1 MKEGRK
7 GRNAARHFHYAT
19 SSFPQLSLPPLLLC
33 LFICL
38 LVSYRTN
45 ERTMGGVG
53 GGGGG
58 MNGWGWRR
66 CRKKRKG
73 RNVVGEK
80 KKSDRFLTATKER
93 RNSSVGALKWEDTDA
108 TVQMPRSYAM
118 QCLTLDPY
126 HTPSHTRAPLHSI
139 ASACTLTVHTE

>member
-53 GGGGG
+53 VGGGG

-93 RNSSVGALKWEDTDA
+93 KKELVCWRFKMGGHRRNCSDAAIPCNAMPYVGPLPHPLA
-108 TVQMPRSYAM
+108 
-118 QCLTLDPY
+118 
-126 HTPSHTRAPLHSI
+126 HTRSTPLHRVCPG
-139 ASACTLTVHTE
+139 AQDV